1 MYCINIGDRM
11 KNLAIIPARS
21 GSKGLHDKNIK
32 IFNGIPLLAYTIAAA
47 IESKQFEEIFVST
60 DSERYAKIAEEFG
73 ANVPFLRSSQ
83 NAGDDASSWDVVR
96 EVLKNYADL
105 GKIFD
110 TIALLQP
117 TSPLRGSKEII
128 EGYQLFEKKK
138 ANSVVAVCEVD
149 YSPLLCNILGEDLSM
164 ENFIRKD
171 IYLKPRQQLPI
182 YYRINGAL
190 YIIKVKNACDIF
202 DLYDERGFAYVMDR
216 EKSVDIDTEFDFIIA
231 EKYQNIVNSKFPNV
245 F

>member
-1 MYCINIGDRM
+1 MYCVNIGDRM

-21 GSKGLHDKNIK
+21 GSRGLHDKNIK
-32 IFNGIPLLAYTIAAA
+32 LFNGTPLLAYTIAAA
-47 IESKQFEEIFVST
+47 LESKQFAEIFVST

-73 ANVPFLRSSQ
+73 ATVPFLRSVQ
-83 NAGDDASSWDVVR
+83 NAGDNATSWDVVR
-96 EVLKNYADL
+96 EVLENYADL

-128 EGYQLFEKKK
+128 EGYRLFKEKK

-149 YSPLLCNILGEDLSM
+149 HSPLLCNVLGEDLSM
-164 ENFIRKD
+164 KNFVHRD
-171 IYLKPRQQLPI
+171 IYLKPRQQLPV

-190 YIIKVKNACDIF
+190 YIIKVKNVCDIF
-202 DLYDERGFAYVMDR
+202 ELYDEKGYAYVMDR
-216 EKSVDIDTEFDFIIA
+216 KKSIDIDTEFDFMIA
-231 EKYQNIVNSKFPNV
+231 EKYQNIVD
-245 F
+245 

>member
-1 MYCINIGDRM
+1 M
-11 KNLAIIPARS
+11 KNLAIVPARS

-32 IFNGIPLLAYTIAAA
+32 LFNGKPLLAYTIASAL
-47 IESKQFEEIFVST
+47 ESKQFEEIFVST

-73 ANVPFLRSSQ
+73 ASVPFLRSDQ
-83 NAGDDASSWDVVR
+83 NSGDDATSWDVVR

-105 GKIFD
+105 GKTFD

-128 EGYQLFEKKK
+128 EGYQLFKKKK

-149 YSPLLCNILGEDLSM
+149 HSPLLCNVLGDDLSM
-164 ENFIRKD
+164 DNFINRD

-190 YIIKVKNACDIF
+190 YIIKIKNVCDIF
-202 DLYDERGFAYVMDR
+202 DLYDAKSYAYVMDR
-216 EKSVDIDTEFDFIIA
+216 EKSIDIDTEFDFIIA
-231 EKYQNIVNSKFPNV
+231 EKYQNFIN
-245 F
+245 

>member
-1 MYCINIGDRM
+1 M

-32 IFNGIPLLAYTIAAA
+32 LLNGKPLLAYTIDAA
-47 IESKQFEEIFVST
+47 IKSKQFDEILVST
-60 DSERYAKIAEEFG
+60 DSERYAKIAESYG
-73 ANVPFLRSSQ
+73 ADVPFLRSAQ
-83 NAGDDASSWDVVR
+83 TAGDKATTWDVVK
-96 EVLKNYADL
+96 EVLKSYFEL
-105 GKIFD
+105 GKVFD

-149 YSPLLCNILGEDLSM
+149 QSPLLCNTLRDDLSM
-164 ENFIRKD
+164 KDFIHAD

-190 YIIKVKNACDIF
+190 YIIKVKDTCDIF
-202 DLYDERGFAYVMDR
+202 SLYDEKGYAYIMPQ
-216 EKSVDIDTEFDFIIA
+216 EKSIDIDTEFDFAIA
-231 EKYQNIVNSKFPNV
+231 EKYHNFSN
-245 F
+245 